1 MAGAHHCCE
10 QYHGPEDRGWV
21 TGTLQ
26 RPTPR
31 LWLEG
36 EYEEAENCSENIEA
50 AHVLERRDQPQCDWL
65 SLPLHSS
72 HALLNHLCFRGGAR
86 LVVIPH
92 LGR

>member
-1 MAGAHHCCE
+1 M
-10 QYHGPEDRGWV
+10 

-50 AHVLERRDQPQCDWL
+50 ADVVERRDQPQCDRL
-65 SLPLHSS
+65 SFLTTITALMLPLAGLPRASDLVITF
-72 HALLNHLCFRGGAR
+72 ALCFTFEKLEKQKVAQ
-86 LVVIPH
+86 H
-92 LGR
+92 